1 MIPTTGSSVFD
12 DQNNEYIIDEPI
24 GRGGFG
30 LVFKAHRIKDNA
42 VFAIKTLLSDVGGAE
57 GFRTFENEVALSKG
71 IESDHVI
78 RYFYTHTGKTY
89 PTLPPY
95 IIMEYAPDQ
104 TLQELISNAVT
115 SKQKFSADA
124 LREMF
129 GQLID
134 GMKAI
139 NAVIVHRD
147 IKPQNILRFGNT
159 LKISDFGLSKYAF
172 ESTRSAT
179 LKGYG
184 SLLYIAPEGWR
195 SEKNT
200 IQMDIYSMGIVF
212 YQLATLEYPYKDINQ
227 FSDVD
232 KIKTAHLAAPVNK
245 ACLNLNLPQNMI
257 SVIIRM
263 LEKSVDKRY
272 KNWDEITTGLEA
284 PAASNSILA
293 HAVEGAVKHTL
304 SADLLKQEKTAAI
317 LSAKQQVNEFKQIVK
332 YQFDETIVEPLIDF
346 VDKYQALY
354 QGTNTISLSKT
365 QDGNSMLSG
374 SHISFY
380 ITTPYKTTIS
390 VAIEIILKENHTRRN
405 YYNRIFGG
413 NEYIEENYIPE
424 CEHRKVLAWGYIRV
438 DEWKGYNLLLLQKI
452 DSNDF
457 YGDWF
462 ILENHP
468 SHIVP
473 TDKIGPFAL
482 DFNEIEQ
489 AMADLHALSY
499 VNSTLKPLTVQ
510 LLYDFVTECIG
521 HDKYKI

>member
-1 MIPTTGSSVFD
+1 MIPTTGSSVLD
-12 DQNNEYIIDEPI
+12 DQNNEYVLDEPI

-30 LVFKAHRIKDNA
+30 LVYKAHRKNDHA
-42 VFAIKTLLSDVGGAE
+42 VFAVKTLLSDVGGDE

-95 IIMEYAPDQ
+95 IIMEYAPDK
-104 TLQELISNAVT
+104 TLEDLISNAIT
-115 SKQKFSADA
+115 SKQKFSADS

-200 IQMDIYSMGIVF
+200 TQMDIYSMGIVF

-232 KIKTAHLAAPVNK
+232 RIKTAHLSAPVNK

-257 SVIIRM
+257 SVILRM

-272 KNWDEITTGLEA
+272 KNWDEIASGLEA
-284 PAASNSILA
+284 PATSNSLLA
-293 HAVEGAVKHTL
+293 HAVEGAIKHTL

-317 LSAKQQVNEFKQIVK
+317 LSAKQQVNDFKQIVL
-332 YQFDETIVEPLIDF
+332 YQFEETVVEPLSDF
-346 VDKYQALY
+346 VERYRALY
-354 QGTNTISLSKT
+354 QGVNSISLTKPFDNT
-365 QDGNSMLSG
+365 TIMNNNRV
-374 SHISFY
+374 SFY
-380 ITTPYKTTIS
+380 IMTPYRTKIS
-390 VAIEIILKENHTRRN
+390 VELEIILKENHIRKN
-405 YYNRIFGG
+405 YYDRMFGT
-413 NEYIEENYIPE
+413 NKYIEENYIPE
-424 CEHRKVLAWGYIRV
+424 CEHRKILAWGYIRV
-438 DEWKGYNLLLLQKI
+438 DNWKGYNLLLLQKI
-452 DSNDF
+452 DSDDF

-468 SHIVP
+468 SHLAP
-473 TDKIGPFAL
+473 TDKSGPFAL
-482 DFNEIEQ
+482 NFNEIEQ
-489 AMADLHALSY
+489 AIIDIHAMSY
-499 VNSTLKPLTVQ
+499 INSTLKPLSVQ
-510 LLYDFVTECIG
+510 LLYDFVNECID